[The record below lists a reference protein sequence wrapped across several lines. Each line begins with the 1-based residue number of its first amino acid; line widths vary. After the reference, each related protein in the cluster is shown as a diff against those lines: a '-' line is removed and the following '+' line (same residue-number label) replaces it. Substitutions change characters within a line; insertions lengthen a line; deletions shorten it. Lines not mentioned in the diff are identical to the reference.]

1 MICAAAIVLALVV
14 PAGPTRAS
22 ASPTTWS
29 ALQSALP
36 ADQAGRTKALLRF
49 AHDDDPPLADRIKAA
64 KAAQSALPANDG
76 RRVDTSLLLATLHGI
91 GDKPKDRR
99 SALVSARSLAKKK
112 GLEKGRRIDEA
123 INGEDALAVLLKALA
138 KRAKVLDAADAAQ
151 ATATELEAKAAGVV
165 EGTLPAWLAIGDER
179 QHGLARIALA
189 EKMRLDGDLAKAE
202 RTLSD
207 AVDALA
213 NERDTAGVRAE
224 AWRALSRLF
233 VTSAR
238 WEEAASAALAS
249 DRAAADDPKRGTKE
263 NVDGPRYVRT
273 AETARLCKQARNNGV
288 SCAKIEKQRWG
299 DRTFFDFAA
308 AAPATSARSPFDPAR
323 ADDVLAEYESELHE
337 CLKQGAKANLTNDT
351 HVEMVW
357 TISNEGRVP
366 ATAEINPLRLRGT
379 VVESCVRKAFAL
391 FRYPPYAGELQH
403 VRLGF
408 DIGS

>member
-1 MICAAAIVLALVV
+1 MICAVVLLSAFVLAA
-14 PAGPTRAS
+14 PPTGRAS
-22 ASPTTWS
+22 ASPSTWA
-29 ALQSALP
+29 ALQATLP
-36 ADQAGRTKALLRF
+36 SDGGARAKALLRF

-64 KAAQSALPANDG
+64 KAAQAALAATDG
-76 RRVDTSLLLATLHGI
+76 KRIDTSLLLATLHGI
-91 GDKPKDRR
+91 AGKTKERR
-99 SALVSARSLAKKK
+99 AALVAARTLAKKK

-123 INGEDALAVLLKALA
+123 INGEDALAVLVKALG
-138 KRAKVLDAADAAQ
+138 KRGKLAPG
-151 ATATELEAKAAGVV
+151 TPSGELETKAAGVV

-189 EKMRLDGDLAKAE
+189 ERLRLDGDAAKAE

-233 VTSAR
+233 VTSGR
-238 WEEAASAALAS
+238 WDEAASAALAS
-249 DRAAADDPKRGTKE
+249 DRAAADDPRRHPLVASE
-263 NVDGPRYVRT
+263 GPRYVRS
-273 AETARLCKQARNNGV
+273 ADTARLCKEARNNGV

-299 DRTFFDFAA
+299 DRTYFDFTAWAA
-308 AAPATSARSPFDPAR
+308 ASSARAPFDAAR

-357 TISNEGRVP
+357 TVGNDGRVP
-366 ATAEINPLRLRGT
+366 PTAEINPLRLRGT
-379 VVESCVRKAFAL
+379 VVESCVRKAFTL

-408 DIGS
+408 DVGS